1 MDTIGANTL
10 ETLVA
15 FTAIR
20 LEYGWQTAPVDL
32 KRLENLVSIQRIN
45 KIESAMGAM
54 IH

>member
-1 MDTIGANTL
+1 
-10 ETLVA
+10 
-15 FTAIR
+15 
-20 LEYGWQTAPVDL
+20 L